1 MYLFI
6 ILTVVLLNLNYKEG
20 YWSRINFLQRL
31 HEERKRL
38 RLQEEQRL
46 ETIRNQLLQRMRER
60 AERYRQ
66 QLLET
71 QRLRR
76 LELERIERERVQ
88 AQLEE
93 ERRLR
98 LIEEQKKLEQIKAEE
113 EKGILTSY
121 TYIHNL

>member
-1 MYLFI
+1 MYLII
-6 ILTVVLLNLNYKEG
+6 ILFIVLLNLNYKEG
-20 YWSRINFLQRL
+20 YWNRIKFLQRI
-31 HEERKRL
+31 HEERERL
-38 RLQEEQRL
+38 RLQEQQRL

-60 AERYRQ
+60 AERHRQ

-93 ERRLR
+93 ERRL
-98 LIEEQKKLEQIKAEE
+98 IEEQKKLEKIKAEE

-121 TYIHNL
+121 TYIHNLY